1 MHARLHRVH
10 GSVRPA
16 ALVLS
21 ITLLIGQAHAQPFD
35 CYDRALVMPKAVTED
50 MAEACQRKIIVENTT
65 NDRHAIA
72 LYNAARFYVVLGDQ
86 AEDKAL
92 KASAY
97 DGAVANILESRD
109 RAADNNV
116 AFLNPWRRGDK
127 RSKSEQMTANRLF
140 IANRSYQL
148 AKAYLEL
155 GRLDGSR
162 TCTSRDSCFERAATE
177 LESDAAARAAG
188 PFYDDY
194 LYLRATVNLAWGQ
207 SIPARRDL
215 EFLKDRPAYSLI
227 ATQKL
232 GEMLLAEAQRQLASP
247 LTLSGILAAR
257 MSYKAALN
265 LRPAAMAGQIGIAET
280 YLLEARLADETG
292 QRRVR
297 YEEAAREYGL
307 AVTVAASHG
316 GVGERLRAYEGRGEA
331 FLELARLG
339 DQQSLVSAISDF
351 EKAAGLDATLSGA
364 TAQLMLAHALE
375 DAERWT
381 DADLAYA
388 EAERRF
394 GADTRAGL
402 ARGDKAFARGKR
414 LYAAAELSPARE
426 QFQNA
431 LAETSWRA
439 ARADAYFF
447 LSAIDLQLGQSAI
460 VNADQAMTAG
470 GGSPYREQAC
480 LARIAAGGQAVKAKA
495 ALPACAGND
504 LLIGLFYLRH
514 AQLSTAATIANESRR
529 LAQDAFARAQASKE
543 LLRTSPA
550 SEALRVSDL
559 AHFGIAVALGCS
571 SAAGLNVPVN
581 LDAVTIEKTK
591 AYFSLHRAYACG
603 SSN

>member
-1 MHARLHRVH
+1 MHASLHRVYDC
-10 GSVRPA
+10 VRPA
-16 ALVLS
+16 VIVLS
-21 ITLLIGQAHAQPFD
+21 MTLFGGQAYAQRFD
-35 CYDRALVMPKAVTED
+35 CYDRALMMPKAVTAD
-50 MAEACQRKIIVENTT
+50 MAEACQRKIFIENTT

-72 LYNAARFYVVLGDQ
+72 LYNAARFYVALGDQ
-86 AEDKAL
+86 EQDRAL

-97 DGAVANILESRD
+97 DNAVASIQESRE
-109 RAADNNV
+109 RAADNNI

-127 RSKSEQMTANRLF
+127 RSQAEQMTANRLF

-162 TCTSRDSCFERAATE
+162 ACPSRDSCFEQAAAE
-177 LESDAAARAAG
+177 LENDAAARAAG

-194 LYLRATVNLAWGQ
+194 LYLRATVNLTWGQ
-207 SIPARRDL
+207 AIPARRDL
-215 EFLKDRPAYSLI
+215 ELLKERPAYSLI

-232 GEMLLAEAQRQLASP
+232 GEMLLADAQRHLASP

-257 MSYKAALN
+257 MSYKAALS

-280 YLLEARLADETG
+280 YLLEARLTDETG

-307 AVTVAASHG
+307 AVTVAASQG
-316 GVGERLRAYEGRGEA
+316 GVGDRLRAYEGRGEA

-339 DQQSLVSAISDF
+339 DQKSLVSAISDF
-351 EKAAGLDATLSGA
+351 QKAAGLDATLSGA

-375 DAERWT
+375 DAEQWT
-381 DADLAYA
+381 DADLAYV

-394 GADTRAGL
+394 GADPRAGL
-402 ARGDKAFARGKR
+402 ARADKAFARGKR
-414 LYAAAELSPARE
+414 LYAAAELGNARE

-431 LAETSWRA
+431 LAETGWRA

-460 VNADQAMTAG
+460 VNADQAMAAG

-480 LARIAAGGQAVKAKA
+480 LVRIAAGGQAVKGKA

-514 AQLSTAATIANESRR
+514 AQLSTAATTANESRR

-559 AHFGIAVALGCS
+559 ARFGIAVALGCS
-571 SAAGLNVPVN
+571 SAAGLNVPVD
-581 LDAVTIEKTK
+581 LDPLTIEKTK
-591 AYFSLHRAYACG
+591 AYFSLHRAYACV

>member
-1 MHARLHRVH
+1 MHASLQRVH
-10 GSVRPA
+10 GCLRPA
-16 ALVLS
+16 VLVLTMS
-21 ITLLIGQAHAQPFD
+21 LLIGQAHAQALD

-50 MAEACQRKIIVENTT
+50 MADACKRKIIVENTT

-86 AEDKAL
+86 AQDRAL

-97 DGAVANILESRD
+97 DGAVTSILESRN
-109 RAADNNV
+109 RAADNNI
-116 AFLNPWRRGDK
+116 AFQSPWRRGDK

-162 TCTSRDSCFERAATE
+162 TCPSRDSCFERAAAE

-188 PFYDDY
+188 AFYDDY

-207 SIPARRDL
+207 SVPARRDL
-215 EFLKDRPAYSLI
+215 EFLKDRPAYSQI

-232 GEMLLAEAQRQLASP
+232 AEMLLADAQRHLAPP
-247 LTLSGILAAR
+247 LTLSAILAAR
-257 MSYKAALN
+257 MSYKAALG
-265 LRPAAMAGQIGIAET
+265 LRPAAIAGQIGVADT
-280 YLLEARLADETG
+280 YLLEAELADEMG

-307 AVTVAASHG
+307 AVTLAASQG
-316 GVGERLRAYEGRGEA
+316 EVDERLRAYQGRGQA
-331 FLELARLG
+331 LLELARLG
-339 DQQSLVSAISDF
+339 DQQSLVSAISDL
-351 EKAAGLDATLSGA
+351 EKAADLDATLGGA
-364 TAQLMLAHALE
+364 TAQLMLAQALE
-375 DAERWT
+375 RAERWT

-394 GADTRAGL
+394 GTDSRAAL

-414 LYAAAELSPARE
+414 LYAAEELGMARE

-431 LAETSWRA
+431 LAETGWRA
-439 ARADAYFF
+439 ARPDAYFF

-460 VNADQAMTAG
+460 KNADQAMAAS

-480 LARIAAGGQAVKAKA
+480 LARIAAGGQAVKGKA

-504 LLIGLFYLRH
+504 FLVGLFYLRH
-514 AQLSTAATIANESRR
+514 AQLSRAATIANESRR
-529 LAQDAFARAQASKE
+529 LAQDAFVRAQGSKE
-543 LLRTSPA
+543 LLRTSPV

-581 LDAVTIEKTK
+581 LDPVTIEKAK
-591 AYFSLHRAYACG
+591 AYFALHRAYACV